1 MFRNFFFAVLVVSL
15 ALSAVAQ
22 NAPAAPTVVNEAG
35 LKKVVPETYF
45 FRGLSATT
53 QLRNSAAIHY
63 PDDFYVIV
71 GLVDTSGYSSDIKAK
86 YTGLFITEKKLRF
99 DGGAMLAPGQYGM
112 GYTADGKFHIL
123 NVAGDELLVADIK
136 VDDKLARPQPLKIV
150 LDGADA
156 KLYLGK
162 KYVSFTTAQ

>member
-1 MFRNFFFAVLVVSL
+1 MIRKITIVTFVLCLS
-15 ALSAVAQ
+15 LSALAQ
-22 NAPAAPTVVNEAG
+22 GAPTLISGDAN
-35 LKKVVPETYF
+35 LKKVVPDTYF

-63 PDDFYVIV
+63 PDDFYVIA
-71 GLVDTSGYSSDIKAK
+71 GLVDTSGYSADIKAK
-86 YTGLFITEKKLRF
+86 YIGLFITEKKLKF
-99 DGGAMLAPGQYGM
+99 DGGATLAPGEYGM

-123 NVAGDELLVADIK
+123 NVAGDEVLVADVK

-150 LDGADA
+150 VDGTTA

-162 KYVSFTTAQ
+162 KYVSFSAQ